1 MAIVKTSAVVLGSF
15 ALGESDRVVTFF
27 TRHCGKVRG
36 VAKGARRLRSR
47 FGGALELLTLG
58 ELVFFDNGRSDL
70 VHVDHFDIVRPF
82 QRVRD
87 DLERLGQ
94 AAWIAECLTRLTAER
109 DPSPVLY
116 GLLVRALAGIESGHS
131 PRRLALVF
139 GLRGIDVLG
148 HRLRIDVCTA
158 CGRRRGSGSGR
169 VAIDLEGGGLVCAGC
184 ARGVDAL
191 DVGAGTVDA
200 LRRLRG
206 MAWAEAV
213 TAPFGRAEPELR
225 AILDA
230 HVTHLIGQPPRTAR
244 FVREVERLSAVPG
257 NAP

>member
-1 MAIVKTSAVVLGSF
+1 MAVTRTSAVVLGSF
-15 ALGESDRVVTFF
+15 PLGESDRVVTFF
-27 TRHCGKVRG
+27 SRHCGKVRG

-58 ELVFFDNGRSDL
+58 ELVFFDNGRSEL
-70 VHVDHFDIVRPF
+70 VQVDHFDIVRPF
-82 QRVRD
+82 ARARD

-116 GLLVRALAGIESGHS
+116 GLVVRALAGIEAGHA

-139 GLRGIDVLG
+139 GFRSIDALG
-148 HRLRIDVCTA
+148 HRLRIDVCMG
-158 CGRRRGSGSGR
+158 CGRRRSSQPGR
-169 VAIDLEGGGLVCAGC
+169 VAIDPEGGGLVCESC
-184 ARGVDAL
+184 ARGVDVV
-191 DVGAGTVDA
+191 DVGASTVDA

-206 MAWAEAV
+206 MAWTEAIA
-213 TAPFGRAEPELR
+213 APFGHAESELR

-230 HVTHLIGQPPRTAR
+230 HVTHLIGHPPRTTR
-244 FVREVERLSAVPG
+244 FVREVERLSALPG